1 MRRVQRMLKR
11 KIESYLNE
19 SETFLAG
26 IPVSDDAQITDL
38 LGKLAVETTMITQAG
53 IAVHSEI
60 ETDGTKDYQFQSYLI
75 ATDQRLLDVRRT
87 LTGKVSRIAGE
98 IRYFNV
104 TLCEFKTGQ
113 LKIKTGQG
121 DTFLGTLKYTIPKIH
136 LKDAEIFATEVSK
149 KILGRS

>member
-11 KIESYLNE
+11 KIKSFLNE
-19 SETFLAG
+19 GETFLAG

-38 LGKLAVETTMITQAG
+38 FDKVAVETTMITQVG

-98 IRYFNV
+98 IRYFNI
-104 TLCEFKTGQ
+104 TLCEFKTRQ
-113 LKIKTGQG
+113 LKIKTEHG
-121 DTFLGTLKYTIPKIH
+121 DTFLDTLKYTIPKIH
-136 LKDAEIFATEVSK
+136 LKDAEIFANEVSK
-149 KILGRS
+149 KISGR